1 MRRLCCSFLVLAGL
15 VAPATADDQADC
27 KSNNYDLVIMAC
39 TKLIDSGTLSPVDKA
54 SALGSRAWGYKGRG
68 EYDKAFA
75 DWQSCAAE
83 TPNDA
88 YCPAGLAD
96 LAFAQ
101 ANYDEAVKQADI
113 AIGMSPKYTW
123 PMAMKGASLRMKGL
137 YDQAIGVLDEA
148 LKLDPRYTYALYQRG
163 LANSSKEDYEKAI
176 ADYSKALLIDKT
188 YNDVRSSRAYA
199 HFASG
204 KLDKALADIDKVIEL
219 NPTDHYSWALRGYMT
234 VLQENADAAKSVADL
249 DKAIGMSP
257 NVDWYY
263 TYRALAN
270 IKLDKLDLAKADLDR
285 IIAKYPKSIEDNTYL
300 GMLKEK
306 QGDKAGAVAA
316 YRVALESSATGI
328 DSRRAQEQALAR
340 LAELDSQ

>member
-1 MRRLCCSFLVLAGL
+1 MRRLCCSLLAL
-15 VAPATADDQADC
+15 ACFAAPAAADDQADC
-27 KSNNYDLVIMAC
+27 KSNNYDLVITSC

-68 EYDKAFA
+68 EYDKALA
-75 DWQSCAAE
+75 DWQACATE

-101 ANYDEAVKQADI
+101 GNYDEAVKQADT

-137 YDQAIGVLDEA
+137 YDQAIGVFDEA
-148 LKLDPRYTYALYQRG
+148 LKIDPRYTYVLYQRG
-163 LANSSKEDYEKAI
+163 LAYSSKEDYPKAI
-176 ADYSKALLIDKT
+176 SDYSKALLIDKT

-199 HFASG
+199 HYASG
-204 KLDKALADIDKVIEL
+204 NLDKALVDIDKVIQD
-219 NPTDHYSWALRGYMT
+219 NPNDHYSWALRGYMT
-234 VLQENADAAKSVADL
+234 VLQDNADAAKSAADL
-249 DKAIGMSP
+249 DKAIGMNP

-263 TYRALAN
+263 SYRALAN
-270 IKLDKLDLAKADLDR
+270 IKLDKLDAAKADLDR
-285 IIAKYPKSIEDNTYL
+285 VIAKYPKSIEDNTYL
-300 GMLKEK
+300 GMLLEK
-306 QGDKAGAVAA
+306 KGDKAGAIAA
-316 YRVALESSATGI
+316 YRIALESSASGV

-340 LAELDSQ
+340 LSELDTQ

>member
-1 MRRLCCSFLVLAGL
+1 
-15 VAPATADDQADC
+15 
-27 KSNNYDLVIMAC
+27 
-39 TKLIDSGTLSPVDKA
+39 
-54 SALGSRAWGYKGRG
+54 
-68 EYDKAFA
+68 
-75 DWQSCAAE
+75 
-83 TPNDA
+83 
-88 YCPAGLAD
+88 
-96 LAFAQ
+96 
-101 ANYDEAVKQADI
+101 
-113 AIGMSPKYTW
+113 
-123 PMAMKGASLRMKGL
+123 
-137 YDQAIGVLDEA
+137 
-148 LKLDPRYTYALYQRG
+148 
-163 LANSSKEDYEKAI
+163 
-176 ADYSKALLIDKT
+176 
-188 YNDVRSSRAYA
+188 
-199 HFASG
+199 
-204 KLDKALADIDKVIEL
+204 
-219 NPTDHYSWALRGYMT
+219 
-234 VLQENADAAKSVADL
+234 VADL